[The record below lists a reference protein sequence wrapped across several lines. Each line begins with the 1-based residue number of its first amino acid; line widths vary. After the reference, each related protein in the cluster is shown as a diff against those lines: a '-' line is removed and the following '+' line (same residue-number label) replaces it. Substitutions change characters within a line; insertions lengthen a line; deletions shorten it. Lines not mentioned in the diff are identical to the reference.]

1 MAGQDGTGSK
11 TMSTWATPQGFQ
23 DPKTFKHFE
32 NHCRTCPTEPAFSRT
47 ADQTLKNQKR
57 NKCSFRT
64 PTPQIMAV
72 QPMKATPAPKRPEA
86 GKKHRQGSK
95 KKEQADP

>member
-32 NHCRTCPTEPAFSRT
+32 NYCRTCPTEPAFSRT
-47 ADQTLKNQKR
+47 ADQTLKKQINQKR
-57 NKCSFRT
+57 KQVEFPDPN
-64 PTPQIMAV
+64 PPDN
-72 QPMKATPAPKRPEA
+72 
-86 GKKHRQGSK
+86 GSTTN
-95 KKEQADP
+95 